1 MKRRI
6 VYLIACILLV
16 SFASLGLS
24 NLSSKVEAASNDS
37 SIDFQLS
44 DFAKDNG
51 LTKVDPNLIPE
62 DKMMNFNS
70 VEDFEKFIQKD
81 ESATLESSVVSTT
94 TSGLSF
100 NVLSA
105 SSSSTKTYKTTEY
118 NATGKITAY
127 ARVTRKSSK
136 KVSKVKIWSEQSG
149 VIFGIT
155 YTPNDSASYYKLN
168 SSKTGGKAYAKGT
181 KLYGANIGG
190 QSVGYIKHV
199 TYTIK
204 F

>member
-37 SIDFQLS
+37 SIDSQLS

-127 ARVTRKSSK
+127 ARVIRKSSK

-190 QSVGYIKHV
+190 QSVDI
-199 TYTIK
+199 
-204 F
+204 